1 MEQTIYPDTN
11 LGYRNTTGTNG
22 KNGTGDERIVISTFF
37 FFFDLRK
44 NKKTQ
49 HENQSSHICIE
60 RVKFSPSVPL
70 YVISI
75 NDFYFLI
82 TTK

>member
-22 KNGTGDERIVISTFF
+22 KNGTGDEHIVISTFF

-60 RVKFSPSVPL
+60 RVKFSLSVPL